1 MTAPEYLRVKA
12 EELAALHTVSH
23 VVDSKQL
30 GQCTAPARLREIA
43 QRFEAMERALDRL
56 AMAGV
61 RGGAPVRSEPGP
73 ESGPRG
79 ETPLT
84 DPHAVGTMGAR
95 STHSLR
101 KDAL

>member
-56 AMAGV
+56 AMTC
-61 RGGAPVRSEPGP
+61 PGSLP
-73 ESGPRG
+73 MWVM
-79 ETPLT
+79 ETVKPALAAARDPLT
-84 DPHAVGTMGAR
+84 EDVPSKETGREGA
-95 STHSLR
+95 
-101 KDAL
+101 